1 MKRGR
6 DTPAMAPP
14 PSVTKKGSV
23 SLAST
28 QERVAYS
35 LVTQAVQEKY
45 GRCTLELFCARHKAT
60 RKINPL
66 ALGYKR
72 DLETYISA
80 DFWDCYQKASI
91 NPNKRKTNPKEAL
104 NWDVEFDYFA
114 FFSPHESEAP
124 IPDKTLDRILSVYTT
139 LCDEDRLSPENDARE
154 VVIFELSDGV
164 DTIVQRTNTEHRE

>member
-72 DLETYISA
+72 DC
-80 DFWDCYQKASI
+80 FQ
-91 NPNKRKTNPKEAL
+91 R
-104 NWDVEFDYFA
+104 F
-114 FFSPHESEAP
+114 
-124 IPDKTLDRILSVYTT
+124 
-139 LCDEDRLSPENDARE
+139 
-154 VVIFELSDGV
+154 SDGWRKA
-164 DTIVQRTNTEHRE
+164 TSHITLHLTSHIFLHLYITKSELFFFKKSKKCAETFLTHRRTSVRAVPCVRQGWLHLPTSQNVVTSTFLHLS